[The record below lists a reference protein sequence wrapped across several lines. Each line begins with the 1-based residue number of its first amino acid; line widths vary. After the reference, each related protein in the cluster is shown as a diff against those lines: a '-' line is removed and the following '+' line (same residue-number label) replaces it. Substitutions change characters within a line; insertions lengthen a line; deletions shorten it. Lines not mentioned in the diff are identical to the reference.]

1 MVKHATGMM
10 ALVLPLVL
18 GLPLGGCLETAA
30 TVGAVSVAGVPLI
43 GRTLP
48 DAVISTVAGKDC
60 SLVRLNAGKSYCA
73 PEEKPPEQP
82 VVCTRSLGVVDCWR
96 NPKDLGTAY
105 TEVADGPRALTPAQE
120 AHRTRNWHGLW

>member
-10 ALVLPLVL
+10 ALVLPLV
-18 GLPLGGCLETAA
+18 LGGCLETAA

-60 SLVRLNAGKSYCA
+60 SLVRLDAGKSYCA

>member
-1 MVKHATGMM
+1 MVTYATRMM
-10 ALVLPLVL
+10 ALVLPLV
-18 GLPLGGCLETAA
+18 LGGCLETAA

-60 SLVRLNAGKSYCA
+60 SLVRLDAGKSYCA

-82 VVCTRSLGVVDCWR
+82 IVCTRSLGVVDCWR
-96 NPKDLGTAY
+96 NPKDLGAAY